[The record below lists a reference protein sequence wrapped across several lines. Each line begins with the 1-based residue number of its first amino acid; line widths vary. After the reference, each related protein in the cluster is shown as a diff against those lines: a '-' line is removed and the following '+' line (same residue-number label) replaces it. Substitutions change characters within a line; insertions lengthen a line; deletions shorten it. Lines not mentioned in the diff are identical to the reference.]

1 MAEFNKVSLEVAEV
15 VVAGLQAGGNDHA
28 ALVVADMIAELEH
41 YRSVTLT
48 LTQRRSL
55 ALVEERWPG
64 DDPAR
69 RGLALCEE
77 AGEVARCILKADANH
92 SGYRSETDWA
102 HQLEVEAGQVAFVLC
117 TIAEAN
123 GFSLAE
129 ALLAAVADVEA
140 KPTAAEREVAR
151 LGCMGCGQELV
162 ALPSGTLACP
172 ACGLAV
178 SLRDDPELG

>member
-1 MAEFNKVSLEVAEV
+1 MSSVMDDDIITVLDHVQRLA
-15 VVAGLQAGGNDHA
+15 LQ
-28 ALVVADMIAELEH
+28 
-41 YRSVTLT
+41 
-48 LTQRRSL
+48 
-55 ALVEERWPG
+55 LVEERWPG
-64 DDPAR
+64 EDPAR

-77 AGEVARCILKADANH
+77 AGEVARCILKAADNH
-92 SGYRSETDWA
+92 AGYRSDTDWA
-102 HQLEVEAGQVAFVLC
+102 AQLETEVGQAAFVLA

-123 GFSLAE
+123 GFSLGH
-129 ALLAAVADVEA
+129 ALDIAISDVEG

-178 SLRDDPELG
+178 SLRDDPEFG